1 MDKIS
6 EKVIETNKNFW
17 DFIKSFMTNKGM
29 IASNNITL
37 INGENVITDG
47 YEIS

>member
-17 DFIKSFMTNKGM
+17 DFMTNIGM
-29 IASNNITL
+29 IASNDITL